1 MRQFDH
7 RFVRCDF
14 AGCALGLQLGDVLIV
29 DADISIAAT
38 GRQTWGSGRRQF
50 IPRWELMRYKQIAIA
65 SALAAAVCLSFPF
78 WWPAGAQ
85 GTHMSGFKRYPPEDF
100 FSGQQL
106 ELARAVRDGD
116 LSRVKELAP
125 KTDLAKPGRDN
136 TTILSFSMQEAV
148 PVKQDAANTRF
159 QIISELVRD
168 GAKPELVFG
177 QNGNIAFMAARA
189 DTPNFLK
196 ALLAGGMSPDM
207 RYDGDT
213 PLIFATTQN
222 NLLPQ
227 LQVLVE
233 HKANVNQRDSL
244 DETALFGATRL
255 RQWDAVD
262 YLLAHGADPMV
273 VSNGLKYATTLQNE
287 LKITPKD
294 SPQLERINAIGKRI
308 SAAGGQWPPA

>member
-1 MRQFDH
+1 
-7 RFVRCDF
+7 
-14 AGCALGLQLGDVLIV
+14 
-29 DADISIAAT
+29 
-38 GRQTWGSGRRQF
+38 
-50 IPRWELMRYKQIAIA
+50 
-65 SALAAAVCLSFPF
+65 
-78 WWPAGAQ
+78 
-85 GTHMSGFKRYPPEDF
+85 
-100 FSGQQL
+100 
-106 ELARAVRDGD
+106 
-116 LSRVKELAP
+116 
-125 KTDLAKPGRDN
+125 
-136 TTILSFSMQEAV
+136 MQEAV
-148 PVKQDAANTRF
+148 PVEQDAANTRF
-159 QIISELVRD
+159 QIISQLVRD
-168 GAKPELVFG
+168 GARPDQVFG